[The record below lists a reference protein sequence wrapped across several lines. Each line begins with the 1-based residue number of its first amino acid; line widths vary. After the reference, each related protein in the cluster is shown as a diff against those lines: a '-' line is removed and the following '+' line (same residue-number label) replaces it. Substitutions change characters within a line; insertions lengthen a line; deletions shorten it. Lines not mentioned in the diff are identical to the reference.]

1 MKLKLSGLKA
11 PHKKGGKKWIILLVV
26 IIAAAV
32 AGFFFLKKKKSE
44 SGSSEVKTAEVTTQT
59 IVSSLSASGTIQPKD
74 SYNITSMANG
84 DVIEANFEE
93 GDQVT
98 EGQVMY
104 RIDSTSVD
112 SQVNLANS
120 SLERS
125 QKQYDSAKEDYQ
137 KMSSKLSGNTYKS
150 TATGYIKSLK
160 VKAGQKIS
168 ANTEIAELYNDSV
181 MEAAIPFLST
191 DAQQIAVG
199 STATLTLSDTLEQL
213 QGTVVAVA
221 TMDQTLTG
229 GQIVRDV
236 TIQVSNPGGLT
247 TSHTATA
254 EINGI
259 ASCGDAAFTPSRDI
273 SINASDLSGD
283 ATVESVLVHEGDYVT
298 EGTAL
303 FSLNASDV
311 KDILDSYQDKVDS
324 AESSLENAKNNVD
337 TTNDNLD
344 NYTITAPISGTV
356 VTKTS
361 KVGDKIQNGNSTTT
375 MAVIYDLSAVTFQ
388 MNIDELDISN
398 VKVGQTVNVTA
409 DAFSDKTFTGEVTN
423 VSMEGTTSNG
433 VTYYPVT
440 VTLTDYGDLLPGMN
454 VDGVIVLD
462 SSENAI
468 AIPVDALQRGDVVY
482 VKDSS
487 GSKKAEETTAAES
500 ADAKAPDGKDGAEA
514 PASAADSKDGAEAPS
529 GKDEAKGS
537 ADAEKVAD
545 SRVPEGFHAVKVTT
559 GLSNSSY
566 VEITSGNLSVG
577 DTVYVSQSTVSSE
590 STDMMMGG
598 MGGQGGM
605 GGGPGGGGGGGMG
618 GGPGGGGGGGP
629 MG

>member
-1 MKLKLSGLKA
+1 MKLKLGGQKKA
-11 PHKKGGKKWIILLVV
+11 QKSNKKGKWKWLILLLV
-26 IIAAAV
+26 IIVAAIA
-32 AGFFFLKKKKSE
+32 AFFFLKKKKSGG
-44 SGSSEVKTAEVTTQT
+44 GSSEVKTAEVTTQT
-59 IVSSLSASGTIQPKD
+59 IVSSLSASGTISPKD
-74 SYNITSMANG
+74 SYNITSMAEG
-84 DVIEANFEE
+84 DVIAADFEE

-112 SQVNLANS
+112 SKVSLANS

-125 QKQYDSAKEDYQ
+125 QKKYDSATEDYS
-137 KMSSKLSGNTYKS
+137 KMASKLSGNTYKA

-160 VKAGQKIS
+160 VKAGQKLS

-213 QGTVVAVA
+213 EGTVVAVA

-229 GQIVRDV
+229 GQMVRDV
-236 TIQVSNPGGLT
+236 TVQVNNPGGLT
-247 TSHTATA
+247 SSHTATA
-254 EINGI
+254 EINGLN
-259 ASCGDAAFTPSRDI
+259 SCGDASFTPAKDV
-273 SINASDLSGD
+273 SINASDLSGE
-283 ATVESVLVHEGDYVT
+283 ATIEKVLVHEGDYVT

-303 FSLNASDV
+303 FTLNASDV

-324 AESSLENAKNNVD
+324 ADSDLENAKNTVD
-337 TTNDNLD
+337 TTNDSLD

-361 KVGDKIQNGNSTTT
+361 KVGDKIQNGNSATT

-409 DAFSDKTFTGEVTN
+409 DAFSDQTFTGEVTN

-440 VTLTDYGDLLPGMN
+440 VTLTEYGDLLPGMN

-482 VKDSS
+482 VKDSE
-487 GSKKAEETTAAES
+487 GSKKTAETTAAENAED
-500 ADAKAPDGKDGAEA
+500 ADAKPEMPAGNQDAKDNA
-514 PASAADSKDGAEAPS
+514 
-529 GKDEAKGS
+529 

-577 DTVYVSQSTVSSE
+577 DTVYVSQSTVSSD

-598 MGGQGGM
+598 MGGPGGGSGGM
-605 GGGPGGGGGGGMG
+605 GGGPGGGGGA
-618 GGPGGGGGGGP
+618 PGGGGGGP

>member
-1 MKLKLSGLKA
+1 MKLKLGGQKKA
-11 PHKKGGKKWIILLVV
+11 QKSNKKGKWKWLILLLV
-26 IIAAAV
+26 IIVAAIA
-32 AGFFFLKKKKSE
+32 AFFFLKKKKSGG
-44 SGSSEVKTAEVTTQT
+44 GSSEVKTAEVTTQT
-59 IVSSLSASGTIQPKD
+59 IVSSLSASGTISPKD
-74 SYNITSMANG
+74 SYNITSMAEG
-84 DVIEANFEE
+84 DVIAADFEE

-112 SQVNLANS
+112 SKVSLANS

-125 QKQYDSAKEDYQ
+125 QKKYDSATEDYS
-137 KMSSKLSGNTYKS
+137 KMASKLSGNTYKA

-160 VKAGQKIS
+160 VKAGQKLS

-213 QGTVVAVA
+213 EGTVVAVA

-229 GQIVRDV
+229 GQMVRDV
-236 TIQVSNPGGLT
+236 TVQVNNPGGLT
-247 TSHTATA
+247 SSHTATA
-254 EINGI
+254 EINGLN
-259 ASCGDAAFTPSRDI
+259 SCGDASFTPAKDV
-273 SINASDLSGD
+273 SINASDLSGE
-283 ATVESVLVHEGDYVT
+283 ATIEKVLVHEGDYVT

-303 FSLNASDV
+303 FTLNASDV

-324 AESSLENAKNNVD
+324 ADSDLENAKNTVD
-337 TTNDNLD
+337 TTNDSLD

-361 KVGDKIQNGNSTTT
+361 KVGDKIQNGNSATT

-409 DAFSDKTFTGEVTN
+409 DAFSDQTFTGEVTN

-440 VTLTDYGDLLPGMN
+440 VTLTEYGDLLPGMN

-482 VKDSS
+482 VKDSE
-487 GSKKAEETTAAES
+487 GSKKTAETTAAEN
-500 ADAKAPDGKDGAEA
+500 AEAENADDKPEMPAGNQDAKDNA
-514 PASAADSKDGAEAPS
+514 
-529 GKDEAKGS
+529 

-577 DTVYVSQSTVSSE
+577 DTVYVSQSTVSSD

-598 MGGQGGM
+598 MGG
-605 GGGPGGGGGGGMG
+605 PGGGGMG
-618 GGPGGGGGGGP
+618 GGPGGGGGAPGGGGGP

>member
-1 MKLKLSGLKA
+1 MKFELGGLKK
-11 PHKKGGKKWIILLVV
+11 PHKKGGKKKWIILLAV
-26 IIAAAV
+26 IIIAAV

-59 IVSSLSASGTIQPKD
+59 IVSSLSASGTISPKD
-74 SYNITSMANG
+74 SYNITSMAEG
-84 DVIEANFEE
+84 DVIAADFEE

-112 SQVNLANS
+112 SKVSLANS

-125 QKQYDSAKEDYQ
+125 QKKYDSASEDYS
-137 KMSSKLSGNTYKS
+137 KMTAKLSGNTYKS

-213 QGTVVAVA
+213 EGTVVAVA

-229 GQIVRDV
+229 GQMVRDV
-236 TIQVSNPGGLT
+236 TVQVTNPGGLT
-247 TSHTATA
+247 SSHTATA

-259 ASCGDAAFTPSRDI
+259 SSCGDAGFTPAKDV
-273 SINASDLSGD
+273 SINAGDLSGE
-283 ATVESVLVHEGDYVT
+283 ATIEKLLVHEGDYVT

-311 KDILDSYQDKVDS
+311 KDILDTYQDKVDS
-324 AESSLENAKNNVD
+324 ADSDLENAKNNVD
-337 TTNDNLD
+337 TTNDSLD

-356 VTKTS
+356 VTKNT
-361 KVGDKIQNGNSTTT
+361 KVGDKIQNGNSATTL
-375 MAVIYDLSAVTFQ
+375 AVIYDLSAVTFQ

-409 DAFSDKTFTGEVTN
+409 DAFSDQTFTGEVTN

-440 VTLTDYGDLLPGMN
+440 VTLTEYGDLLPGMN

-462 SSENAI
+462 SSENAV

-482 VKDSS
+482 VKDSD
-487 GSKKAEETTAAES
+487 GSKKTETAAAETE
-500 ADAKAPDGKDGAEA
+500 AAEGAKGEA
-514 PASAADSKDGAEAPS
+514 PAGNQDEKDNA
-529 GKDEAKGS
+529 
-537 ADAEKVAD
+537 ADAEKMSD
-545 SRVPEGFHAVKVTT
+545 SRVPEGFHAVKVST

-577 DTVYVSQSTVSSE
+577 DTVYVSQSTVSSD

-598 MGGQGGM
+598 MGGPGGE
-605 GGGPGGGGGGGMG
+605 GGGPGGGGGMG
-618 GGPGGGGGGGP
+618 GGPGGGGGP

>member
-1 MKLKLSGLKA
+1 MKVKLDGLKKA
-11 PHKKGGKKWIILLVV
+11 GKKGGKKWIFLLVLV
-26 IIAAAV
+26 IVAAV
-32 AGFFFLKKKKSE
+32 AAGFFFLRKKKAE
-44 SGSSEVKTAEVTTQT
+44 SGSGEVKTAEVTTQT
-59 IVSSLSASGTIQPKD
+59 IVSSLSASGTISPKD
-74 SYNITSMANG
+74 SYNITSMAEG
-84 DVIEANFEE
+84 DVIAADFEE

-112 SQVNLANS
+112 SKVSLANS

-125 QKQYDSAKEDYQ
+125 QKKYNSAAEDYS
-137 KMSSKLSGNTYKS
+137 KMASKLSGNTYKA

-160 VKAGQKIS
+160 VKAGQKLS

-213 QGTVVAVA
+213 EGTVVAVA

-229 GQIVRDV
+229 GQMVRDV
-236 TIQVSNPGGLT
+236 TVQVTNPGGLT
-247 TSHTATA
+247 SSHTATA

-259 ASCGDAAFTPSRDI
+259 SSCGDASFTPAKDV
-273 SINASDLSGD
+273 SINASDLSGE
-283 ATVESVLVHEGDYVT
+283 ATIEKVLVHEGDYVT

-303 FSLNASDV
+303 FTLNASDV
-311 KDILDSYQDKVDS
+311 QDILDSYQDKVDS
-324 AESSLENAKNNVD
+324 ADSDLENAKNNVD
-337 TTNDNLD
+337 TTNDSLD

-356 VTKTS
+356 VTKTT
-361 KVGDKIQNGNSTTT
+361 KVGDKIQNGNSATT

-409 DAFSDKTFTGEVTN
+409 DAFSDQTFAGEVTN

-440 VTLTDYGDLLPGMN
+440 VTLTEYGDLLPGMN

-462 SSENAI
+462 SSENTI

-482 VKDSS
+482 VKDSE
-487 GSKKAEETTAAES
+487 GSKRAAETTAAES
-500 ADAKAPDGKDGAEA
+500 AEAEDAKGEIPAGNQDAKDNA
-514 PASAADSKDGAEAPS
+514 
-529 GKDEAKGS
+529 

-577 DTVYVSQSTVSSE
+577 DTVYVSQSTVSSD

-598 MGGQGGM
+598 GM
-605 GGGPGGGGGGGMG
+605 GGPGGEGGGGMG
-618 GGPGGGGGGGP
+618 GGPGGGGAPGGGGGGP